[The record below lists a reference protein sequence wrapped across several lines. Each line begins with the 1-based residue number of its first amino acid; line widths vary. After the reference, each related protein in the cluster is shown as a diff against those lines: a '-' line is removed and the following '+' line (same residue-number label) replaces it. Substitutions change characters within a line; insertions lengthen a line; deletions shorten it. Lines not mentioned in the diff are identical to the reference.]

1 MFIVLVLLFF
11 CSVAAHGGFDDDK
24 DGGFSRS
31 SGGSQVDDY
40 DYVIVGGGAGGIG
53 AAYWLSKGLKRANRP
68 VSIAVIEKNN
78 YLGGNAYDVDLKMP
92 APNRY
97 DGSFGPKLRGGVG
110 ALRTTQLAM
119 GLKRRLIA
127 QLNLTM
133 YFTPFRNYV
142 NMRGVR
148 RLCRDPIAKAFE
160 KATVGEFGTWY
171 RYDSMAKKYE
181 KIANITA
188 LAGDFVRDP
197 SGAYSYGDFC
207 NNAAPYVDVVNDN
220 SAVFRGFS
228 GLTANAVG
236 SPSDAAWLYVLNKVP
251 HLTGEADMDANNNWA
266 FGYGGEH
273 PFTGVT
279 CETGG
284 TSPACPG
291 KRQNNLDWKTFLETE
306 LRTPSMP
313 ALNQNYSA
321 FMLDDNVG
329 FTGDFDNGFS
339 ARSYLEYNVF
349 EWNTNAFNGYLPGA
363 ESSLQD
369 AMVAECIK
377 NGVKFFTNERVKTV
391 DKTLQQ
397 GARYIIATSKRT
409 VRARKF
415 ALLNLPPF
423 YLFERMDQDPIVEYD
438 GVDLGGDI
446 IDRLRNVREV
456 KVPQPTRA
464 IKIVAQWEPG
474 KRAWWW
480 DLFDNKNGNYSM
492 RQYGSSGCASR
503 IEMADTPKHRC
514 TNEVTVVYSDRQCRR
529 KWQAYA
535 EEAERTGDYT
545 TFGNVIVQEMKAA
558 FPELASKITTRP
570 VFIKY
575 KMFNSAWHIGK
586 MSYDD
591 IGSEQLADKASAPL
605 GSIERVGL
613 IGEAYFTRR
622 SGWIEGALRS
632 AKRVVDRIASLDGFA
647 LSQTAVFDDLFDFFR
662 DADSNVGDSSS
673 VDANGDASAMGYMP
687 PAFPVAHRN
696 PLLMSQNERWG
707 PFGDYSNPAYQADSC
722 RPKLYGIKV

>member
-1 MFIVLVLLFF
+1 MLLALFL
-11 CSVAAHGGFDDDK
+11 CAVAALGGYDDSSDGDFDPSP
-24 DGGFSRS
+24 GSR
-31 SGGSQVDDY
+31 QIDDY
-40 DYVIVGGGAGGIG
+40 DYVVVGGGAAGIG
-53 AAYWLSKGLKRANRP
+53 AAYWLSKGLKRAGHS
-68 VSIAVIEKNN
+68 VSIAVIEKND
-78 YLGGNAYDVDLKMP
+78 YLGGNVYDIDLKMP
-92 APNRY
+92 PANRY
-97 DGSFGPKLRGGVG
+97 DGSFGPKLRGGIG
-110 ALRTTQLAM
+110 PLRTTQLAM
-119 GLKRRLIA
+119 GLKRRLVA

-133 YFTPFRNYV
+133 YMTPFRNEV

-148 RLCRDPIAKAFE
+148 RRCRDPLAKAFE
-160 KATVGEFGTWY
+160 KATVGEVGDWY
-171 RYDSMAKKYE
+171 RYNSIDKVYE
-181 KIANITA
+181 SVEGVAA
-188 LAGDFVRDP
+188 LDGDLVRDP

-207 NNAAPYVDVVNDN
+207 NNAAPFVDVANDD

-228 GLTANAVG
+228 TLTPNAAG
-236 SPSDAAWLYVLNKVP
+236 SPSDAAWLYVLQNVP

-266 FGYGGEH
+266 FNYGGEH

-284 TSPACPG
+284 TSPACPS

-306 LRTPSMP
+306 LRTSSMP

-349 EWNTNAFNGYLPGA
+349 EWNTNAFNGYLRGG
-363 ESSLQD
+363 ESELQA
-369 AMVAECIK
+369 AMVAEATR
-377 NGVKFFTNERVKTV
+377 NGVKFFTSERVKSV
-391 DKTLQQ
+391 DKTLAP
-397 GARYIIATSKRT
+397 GVRYTIATSKRT

-423 YLFERMDQDPIVEYD
+423 YLFQRMDQDPIVEYD
-438 GVDLGGDI
+438 GVDLGGSVI
-446 IDRLRNVREV
+446 NQLRAVRQV

-492 RQYGSSGCASR
+492 RQFGTTGCASR
-503 IEMADTPKHRC
+503 IEFADTPKHRC

-535 EEAERTGDYT
+535 EDAERTGDYT

-558 FPELASKITTRP
+558 FPDIAHKITSRP
-570 VFIKY
+570 VLIKY
-575 KMFNSAWHIGK
+575 KMFDSAWHIGK

-591 IGSEQLADKASAPL
+591 VGSEQLADKAATPL
-605 GSIERVGL
+605 GSSERVGL
-613 IGEAYFTRR
+613 MGEAYFTRR
-622 SGWIEGALRS
+622 SGWVEGALRS
-632 AKRVVDRIASLDGFA
+632 AKRLVDRVASMDGFA
-647 LSQTAVFDDLFDFFR
+647 LSQTAVFDELFDYFR
-662 DADSNVGDSSS
+662 DADANVGDSSPF
-673 VDANGDASAMGYMP
+673 DANGDVSAMGYMP
-687 PAFPVAHRN
+687 SAYPVAHRN
-696 PLLMSQNERWG
+696 PLLMSSNEHWG
-707 PFGDYSNPAYQADSC
+707 PFGDYSNLAYQSDSC